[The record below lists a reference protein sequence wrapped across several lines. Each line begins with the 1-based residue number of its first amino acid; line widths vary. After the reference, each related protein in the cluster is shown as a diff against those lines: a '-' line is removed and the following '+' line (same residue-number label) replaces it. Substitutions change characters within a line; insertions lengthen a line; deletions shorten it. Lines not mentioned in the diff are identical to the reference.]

1 KIFLEKI
8 RKKSIIQ
15 GSFPTKGMPKYHTK
29 VATNS
34 PFNKSVILSLGKE
47 KLLGQFYIVKYYQL
61 TF

>member
-1 KIFLEKI
+1 MQE
-8 RKKSIIQ
+8 
-15 GSFPTKGMPKYHTK
+15 SFPTKGMPKYHTK